1 MAACLIALNIELI
14 EIALSAFSDIQEDG
28 GIAYR
33 LFETLHMDIYCTARQ
48 VVARW

>member
-1 MAACLIALNIELI
+1 MAASLIALNIELI
-14 EIALSAFSDIQEDG
+14 EIALRSFRDIKEYR

-33 LFETLHMDIYCTARQ
+33 LFETLHMEIYGAARQ

>member
-14 EIALSAFSDIQEDG
+14 EIALSAFSDIKEYR

-33 LFETLHMDIYCTARQ
+33 LFETLHMDIHGAARQ